1 MKDTFTELIQKI
13 AHDPSLKISLLYT
26 LSKLEADNLVR
37 FQAMWPTINLTRRQ
51 EIVHN
56 MVEIGESNFEV
67 DFTAALTLALTDADE
82 TIRAKAM
89 AGLWENDT
97 VAFMQRLLEMLQHD
111 PSNMVKAAAATALG
125 RFIYWSEI
133 EAFDPQQAALAKT
146 SLLAY
151 IHQESEPLEL
161 RRRAIEAIA
170 FVSDDQVRRII
181 EAAYYDEAEPMQV
194 TAIYAMGRSADPRW
208 QSKVLAELDNPS
220 PAIRF
225 EAARA
230 CGELELSAAVPK
242 LVALLDDDSDLEVQE
257 MSIWALGRIGGT
269 AAREVLEACLEHEKE
284 AITLAATDALEDLN
298 ILGDSMGLL
307 DFDDDDDL
315 FAEAVLEADWDDDE
329 TPAFLKSQH
338 RSPYLH

>member
-1 MKDTFTELIQKI
+1 
-13 AHDPSLKISLLYT
+13 
-26 LSKLEADNLVR
+26 
-37 FQAMWPTINLTRRQ
+37 MWPTITLTRRQ

-56 MVEIGESNFEV
+56 LVEIGESNFEV
-67 DFTAALTLALTDADE
+67 DFTAALILALTDADE
-82 TIRAKAM
+82 TIRAKAI

-97 VAFMQRLLEMLQHD
+97 VVFMQRLLEMFQHD
-111 PSNMVKAAAATALG
+111 PSNTVKAAAATALG
-125 RFIYWSEI
+125 RFIYWGEI
-133 EAFDPQQAALAKT
+133 EEFDPEQAALTKT
-146 SLLAY
+146 VLLAC

-181 EAAYYDEAEPMQV
+181 EAAYYDEAELMQV
-194 TAIYAMGRSADPRW
+194 SAIFAMGRSADPRW
-208 QSKVLAELDNPS
+208 QPKILAELDNPS

-230 CGELELSAAVPK
+230 CGELEVSAAVPK
-242 LVALLDDDSDLEVQE
+242 LVALLDDDSDVEVQE

-269 AAREVLEACLEHEKE
+269 AAREVLEACLDHETE
-284 AITLAATDALEDLN
+284 AINLAATEALEELN

-307 DFDDDDDL
+307 DFEDDDDDL
-315 FAEAVLEADWDDDE
+315 FEEALLKSDWVDDD
-329 TPAFLKSQH
+329 TAAFLKSQH